1 RGRHVPDVRQDLL
14 RLEREGQRIHP
25 RPAGSARLPRREGR
39 RTVTVAPA
47 GSEPVATDPAPALL
61 AVEDLTVG
69 IGELTLLDGVGL
81 TIGAGETLG
90 LIGETGSGKSLTA
103 RAILGLLPAAMRV
116 SGSIRW
122 RGQELRTLPAAAR

>member
-1 RGRHVPDVRQDLL
+1 
-14 RLEREGQRIHP
+14 
-25 RPAGSARLPRREGR
+25 

-122 RGQELRTLPAAAR
+122 RGQELRTLPAAARRRLRGTEISMIFQDPMSSLNPTVRIGRQ